1 MKENKIASKNYII
14 IALIFAATIS
24 LTLYLCNCYSVYNEG
39 KKEIPVI
46 RGVISEITTEDFDH
60 YILENQSA
68 LVYICTASDMN
79 CRNFEKDFI
88 KFIKRDNLQDE
99 IIYLN
104 VSNLDADKFV
114 EDFNKKYNYR
124 IPLTKNYPA
133 LIMFE
138 NGKICGILQG
148 KSDKKITI
156 SRTKQF
162 IEMNK
167 IGE

>member
-1 MKENKIASKNYII
+1 MFRHYKDTTI
-14 IALIFAATIS
+14 LI
-24 LTLYLCNCYSVYNEG
+24 YLQSIFLPIYNCYSVYNEG
-39 KKEIPVI
+39 KKEVPVI

>member
-1 MKENKIASKNYII
+1 
-14 IALIFAATIS
+14 
-24 LTLYLCNCYSVYNEG
+24 
-39 KKEIPVI
+39 
-46 RGVISEITTEDFDH
+46 
-60 YILENQSA
+60 
-68 LVYICTASDMN
+68 MN

-124 IPLTKNYPA
+124 SPLTKNYPA